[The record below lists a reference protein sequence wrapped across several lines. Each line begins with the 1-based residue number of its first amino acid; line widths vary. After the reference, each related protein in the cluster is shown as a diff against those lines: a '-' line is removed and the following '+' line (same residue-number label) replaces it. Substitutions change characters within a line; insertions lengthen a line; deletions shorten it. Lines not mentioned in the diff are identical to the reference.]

1 MDTQPDDQTPAADS
15 QAKLDPMTA
24 DLAERGFGIVDQYP
38 ANFRLRAEALFADGK
53 TADPSNYVTPEFIA
67 ETGERVTF
75 EKSEAERAEKAAKAE
90 APKLGWS
97 RDKLVDAATAAGIT
111 VTDDMDKAAIL
122 AAIKAAPAGNEG

>member
-1 MDTQPDDQTPAADS
+1 MDTPTETEAVETVKAPD
-15 QAKLDPMTA
+15 LDPMTA
-24 DLAERGFGIVDQYP
+24 DLAERGFGVVDRWP
-38 ANFRLRAEALFADGK
+38 ANHRLRAEALFAAGEK
-53 TADPSNYVTPEFIA
+53 ADPSNYVTPEFIA
-67 ETGERVTF
+67 ETGARVTF
-75 EKSEAERAEKAAKAE
+75 EQSEAERAEKAAKAE